1 MVEDALKIPEA
12 EKDTLPASKPTE
24 TPFVVKPHRKAKG
37 PNPLSVKKKQQKV
50 QLSVPPARASLA
62 EPSTN
67 SDTGDGGQKRMRDE
81 DEAVDNDT
89 TAPPKKKRRR
99 RKPDEVAAAA
109 AVTSGSRSS

>member
-1 MVEDALKIPEA
+1 MVEDALTIPEA

-50 QLSVPPARASLA
+50 QSYVPQARALLA

-67 SDTGDGGQKRMRDE
+67 SHTGDGSQKRKRDE
-81 DEAVDNDT
+81 GETVDNDNDN
-89 TAPPKKKRRR
+89 TAPSKKKRRR

-109 AVTSGSRSS
+109 AVTSGSS